1 MNQKVLNVS
10 RMILS
15 FIIII
20 DLILIT
26 STLIFDVS
34 GSMYQKI
41 LIFDIITCIIL
52 LFDFFQG
59 LYRAEDKSQYLK
71 ENWIELVAS
80 IPFDIIFSSFMVI
93 RYLRLLRL
101 FRILFLVGE
110 YFNVIGDFLKDT
122 HLDEILAVLILIVI
136 GSTLG
141 LFIIDPSMNN
151 LFDNLWFVVVSITT
165 VGYGDITP
173 NSVYGKILS
182 LVLLIVGVFI
192 FSAITGAISSYF
204 MDSLLK
210 EGSYHIYEMG
220 KKMDEMNAQLSKNEE
235 TIEDL
240 KTEIR
245 QLKEI
250 IEKND

>member
-34 GSMYQKI
+34 AAMYQKI

-80 IPFDIIFSSFMVI
+80 IPFDIIFSSFMVL

-220 KKMDEMNAQLSKNEE
+220 LKMDEMNAQLSKNEE

>member
-34 GSMYQKI
+34 AAMYHKI

-59 LYRAEDKSQYLK
+59 LYKSEDKNLYLK

-80 IPFDIIFSSFMVI
+80 IPFDIIFSSFMVL

-141 LFIIDPSMNN
+141 LFLIDPGMNN

-173 NSVYGKILS
+173 TSIYGKILS

-220 KKMDEMNAQLSKNEE
+220 KKMDEMNDKLSKNEE

>member
-15 FIIII
+15 FIIVI

-26 STLIFDVS
+26 STLILDVS
-34 GSMYQKI
+34 AAMYQKI

-59 LYRAEDKSQYLK
+59 FYRAEDKNQYLK
-71 ENWIELVAS
+71 ENWIELIAS
-80 IPFDIIFSSFMVI
+80 IPFDIIFSSFMVL
-93 RYLRLLRL
+93 RYLRILRL

-141 LFIIDPSMNN
+141 LFLIDPSMNN

-173 NSVYGKILS
+173 TSTYGKILS

-220 KKMDEMNAQLSKNEE
+220 KKMDEMNDQLSKNEE

-240 KTEIR
+240 KTEIKE
-245 QLKEI
+245 LKEI
-250 IEKND
+250 IEKK

>member
-15 FIIII
+15 FIIVI

-34 GSMYQKI
+34 AAMYQKI

-59 LYRAEDKSQYLK
+59 FYRAEDKNQYLK
-71 ENWIELVAS
+71 ENWIELIAS
-80 IPFDIIFSSFMVI
+80 IPFDIIFSSFMVL
-93 RYLRLLRL
+93 RYLRILRL

-122 HLDEILAVLILIVI
+122 HLDEILAVLILRVI

-141 LFIIDPSMNN
+141 LFLIDPSMNN

-173 NSVYGKILS
+173 TSTYGKILS

-220 KKMDEMNAQLSKNEE
+220 KKMDEMNDQLSKNEE

-240 KTEIR
+240 KTEIKE
-245 QLKEI
+245 LKEI
-250 IEKND
+250 IEKK

>member
-80 IPFDIIFSSFMVI
+80 IPFDIIFSSFMVL

>member
-15 FIIII
+15 FIIVI

-34 GSMYQKI
+34 AAMYQKI

-59 LYRAEDKSQYLK
+59 FYRAEDKNQYLK
-71 ENWIELVAS
+71 ENWIELIAS
-80 IPFDIIFSSFMVI
+80 IPFDIIFSSFMVL
-93 RYLRLLRL
+93 RYLRILRL

-141 LFIIDPSMNN
+141 LFLIDPSMNN

-173 NSVYGKILS
+173 TSTYGKILS

-220 KKMDEMNAQLSKNEE
+220 KKMDEMNDQLSKNEE

-240 KTEIR
+240 KTEIKE
-245 QLKEI
+245 LKEI
-250 IEKND
+250 IEKK

>member
-34 GSMYQKI
+34 AAMYQKI

-80 IPFDIIFSSFMVI
+80 IPFDIIFSSFMVL

-220 KKMDEMNAQLSKNEE
+220 LKMDEMNAQLSKNEE
-235 TIEDL
+235 TIDDL